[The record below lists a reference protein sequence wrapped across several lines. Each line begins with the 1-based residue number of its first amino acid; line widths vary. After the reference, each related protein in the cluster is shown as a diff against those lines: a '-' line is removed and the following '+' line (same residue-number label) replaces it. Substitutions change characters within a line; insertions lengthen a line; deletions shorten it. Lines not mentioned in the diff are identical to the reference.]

1 MKVFR
6 EYLRQ
11 IQSELS
17 TGQATEHTYRPALKT
32 LLESL
37 EFGIEATNEPRRIEC
52 GAPDFIVSRKDVPL
66 GYMETKDLG
75 VSLDDIEKSEQIL
88 RYRDSLP
95 NLILTDYLSF
105 RRYVDG
111 TLRQEI
117 RIGRIVSSGKI
128 QPLPD
133 NFPALSDLLSQFL
146 ESHSPGVMSSKDL
159 AVRMAGKAQLIR
171 DIIHRTFES
180 ENAQGA
186 LHGQLES
193 FRKVLLRDLTPAQ
206 FADMYAQTICYGLFA
221 ARCNAPSDGHFT
233 RQQAAYDL
241 PKTNPFL
248 RKLFGHMAGP
258 DLDDRIAWI
267 VDDLAELLNKSDM
280 AGVLKDF
287 GKGEGKEDPVVH
299 FYETFLSHYDPK
311 MRELR
316 GVYYTPEPVV
326 SYIVR
331 SVDRILK
338 ETFRLKDGL
347 ADNSK
352 TDIREGKQKIETH
365 RVHVLDPATG
375 TGTFL
380 YEVIRQIS
388 ESFKGNEG
396 LWPGYVSDHLLPRIH
411 GFELLMAPYAIA
423 HLKLGLELKRLGYD
437 FRSEERLGVYLTN
450 TMEDPHPFSGAPLF
464 MRWLA
469 EETNNA
475 DKVKRKHPIMVVLG
489 NPPYSGHSANTGEWI
504 AGLLRG
510 RDSLGREKKTGSYF
524 DVDGEP
530 LGEKN
535 PKWLNDD
542 YVKFIRFAQWRIE
555 RTGYGILAFVT
566 NHGYLDNPTFRG
578 MRKSL
583 MDSFDDLYFLDLH
596 GNSKKKEK
604 TPDGKADKNVFDI
617 QQGVAIGIFV
627 KRQIR
632 AGKKKDPRLF
642 HADLWGEREAKY
654 QWLASNNL
662 ESTPWKPVSPNA
674 PSYQFVPQDEKLR
687 DEYEKGW
694 KVTDIMPIN
703 SVGIVT
709 ARDELTIWNTPEAV
723 WKTVSDF
730 VSRSPED
737 AREKY
742 DLGPDARDWKVE
754 LAQKDLKKSGPSKDR
769 IKPILYRPFDV
780 RYTYYTGHSRGFQC
794 RPRQEVMEHM
804 LAGKNL
810 GLVASRLTKD
820 RWDVFVTDSIVG
832 HKSLTAYDI
841 SYLFPLYLYE
851 TSPKTAIFSKTR
863 KEIASPVHRPN
874 LSEDFLKDIS
884 EKLKMD
890 FISEEK
896 SHLNKTF
903 GPEDVFHYLYAVLHS
918 PRYRT
923 RYAGFLKMD
932 FPRIPLTSDQELFRS
947 LCRLGKELVSLHLLE
962 KDVPVVTTFPMPGDN
977 KMDSVRYNPEGVGKV
992 WINKS
997 QYFEGIPLEV
1007 WDFHIGGYQVCQ
1019 KWLKD
1024 RKGRNLSYQEITHYQ
1039 KTVSALSETARIQ
1052 GRIDEVIGEGGAP
1065 GGAGGPE

>member
-11 IQSELS
+11 IQSGFA
-17 TGQATEHTYRPALKT
+17 TGQATEHSYRPALKT
-32 LLESL
+32 LLESM
-37 EFGIEATNEPRRIEC
+37 ESGIEAINEPRRIAC
-52 GAPDFIVSRKDVPL
+52 GAPDFIISRKGVPL
-66 GYMETKDLG
+66 GYIETKDLG
-75 VSLDDIEKSEQIL
+75 LSLDDTEKSEQIL

-248 RKLFGHMAGP
+248 RKLFSHMAGP

-280 AGVLKDF
+280 PSILKDF

-338 ETFRLKDGL
+338 ETFKLKDGL
-347 ADNSK
+347 ADNTK

-388 ESFKGNEG
+388 ESFKGNKG

-469 EETNNA
+469 EETNIA

-510 RDSLGREKKTGSYF
+510 RDSLGREKITGSYF

-604 TPDGKADKNVFDI
+604 TPEGKADKNVFDI

-632 AGKKKDPRLF
+632 TGKKKDPRLL

-654 QWLASNNL
+654 QWLASNDL
-662 ESTPWKPVSPNA
+662 ESTPWKTVSPNA
-674 PSYQFVPQDEKLR
+674 PSYQFVPQDESLR
-687 DEYEKGW
+687 KEYEKGW
-694 KVTDIMPIN
+694 KITDIMPIN

-723 WKTVSDF
+723 WETVSDF

-754 LAQKDLKKSGPSKDR
+754 LAQKDLKKSGQSKDK
-769 IKPILYRPFDV
+769 IQQILYRPFDI

-794 RPRQEVMEHM
+794 MPRQEVMEHM
-804 LAGKNL
+804 LLGKNL
-810 GLVASRLTKD
+810 GLVTTRSIEIGRG
-820 RWDVFVTDSIVG
+820 WEHVFCTS
-832 HKSLTAYDI
+832 SLIQHHTV
-841 SYLFPLYLYE
+841 SLKEVNYLFPLYLFE
-851 TSPKTAIFSKTR
+851 TSSKNTIFSGSQKDPETPIR
-863 KEIASPVHRPN
+863 RSN
-874 LSEDFLKDIS
+874 LSTEFLEDLS
-884 EKLKMD
+884 GKLGMA

-896 SHLNKTF
+896 RDLKKSF
-903 GPEDVFHYLYAVLHS
+903 GPEDVFYYVYAILHS
-918 PRYRT
+918 PEYRS
-923 RYAGFLKMD
+923 RYAGFLKID
-932 FPRIPLTSDQELFRS
+932 FPRIPLTSDRELFVS
-947 LCRLGKELVSLHLLE
+947 LCRLGQELVSLHLLE
-962 KDVPVVTTFPMPGDN
+962 KDLPISTTFPIPGEN
-977 KMDSVRYNPEGVGKV
+977 IVESVRYEPENNGQV
-992 WINKS
+992 WINAT
-997 QYFEGIPLEV
+997 QYFEGVSPEV
-1007 WDFHIGGYQVCQ
+1007 WNFHIGGYQVCQ

-1024 RKGRNLSYQEITHYQ
+1024 RKGRVLGYQDLIHYQ
-1039 KTVSALSETARIQ
+1039 KIVAALSKTISLQ
-1052 GRIDEVIGEGGAP
+1052 KQIDEAIGKWP
-1065 GGAGGPE
+1065 II

>member
-1 MKVFR
+1 MKEFR
-6 EYLRQ
+6 EYLKQ
-11 IQSELS
+11 IQSEFNS
-17 TGQATEHTYRPALKT
+17 GHATEHTYRPALKG
-32 LLESL
+32 LMESL
-37 EFGIEATNEPRRIEC
+37 ESGIEATNEPRRIEC
-52 GAPDFIVSRKDVPL
+52 GAPDFIISRKGVPL
-66 GYMETKDLG
+66 GYLETKDIG
-75 VSLDDIEKSEQIL
+75 ISLDDTEKSEQLL
-88 RYRDSLP
+88 RYRNSLP
-95 NLILTDYLSF
+95 NLVLTDYLAF
-105 RRYVDG
+105 RRYADG
-111 TLRQEI
+111 NLRQEI
-117 RIGRIVSSGKI
+117 RIGRIEKGKI
-128 QPLPD
+128 YPLPD

-146 ESHSPGVMSSKDL
+146 ENMSPSVPSSENL
-159 AVRMAGKAQLIR
+159 ALRMAGKAQLIR
-171 DIIHRTFES
+171 DIIGLTFENESS
-180 ENAQGA
+180 EGA

-193 FRKVLLRDLTPAQ
+193 FRKVLLHDLTPAQ

-221 ARCNAPSDGHFT
+221 ARCNAPAEEVFT

-248 RKLFGHMAGP
+248 RKLFGHLAGP

-267 VDDLAELLNKSDM
+267 VDDLALLLNRTDIQ
-280 AGVLKDF
+280 AILKDF

-299 FYETFLSHYDPK
+299 FYEIFLSHYDPK

-338 ETFRLKDGL
+338 EAFELKDGL

-388 ESFKGNEG
+388 ESFKGNKG

-437 FRSEERLGVYLTN
+437 FHSEERLGVYLTN
-450 TMEDPHPFSGAPLF
+450 TLEDPHPFSGAPLF

-469 EETNNA
+469 DETNHA
-475 DKVKRKHPIMVVLG
+475 DKVKRKYPIMVILG
-489 NPPYSGHSANTGEWI
+489 NPPYSGHSANMGEWI

-510 RDSLGREKKTGSYF
+510 RDSLGREKATGSYF

-555 RTGYGILAFVT
+555 KTGYGILAFVT

-604 TPDGKADKNVFDI
+604 TPEGIPDKNVFDI

-627 KRQIR
+627 KRQGR
-632 AGKKKDPRLF
+632 AARKKAPRLF

-654 QWLASNNL
+654 QWLSSNDL
-662 ESTPWKPVSPNA
+662 ESTHWKTLTPNA
-674 PSYQFVPQDEKLR
+674 PFYQFVPQDEHLR
-687 DEYEKGW
+687 KEYEKGW
-694 KVTDIMPIN
+694 KITDILPIN

-709 ARDELTIWNTPEAV
+709 ARDELTIRDTPNSV
-723 WKTVSDF
+723 WETVLDF
-730 VSRSPED
+730 ASRSTED

-742 DLGPDARDWKVE
+742 ALGPDARDWKVE
-754 LAQKDLKKSGPSKDR
+754 LAQKDLKKSGPSKDK
-769 IKPILYRPFDV
+769 IVPILYRPFDR
-780 RYTYYTGHSRGFQC
+780 RYTYYTGHSSGFQC
-794 RPRQEVMEHM
+794 RPRPEVMRHM

-810 GLVASRLTKD
+810 GLITSRLTKD
-820 RWDVFVTDSIVG
+820 LWDAFVADSIIG

-851 TSPKTAIFSKTR
+851 TPPPNPLLSRNR
-863 KEIASPVHRPN
+863 KEPDATVRRPN
-874 LSEDFLKDIS
+874 LSPEFLEDFS
-884 EKLKMD
+884 GKLRMD
-890 FISEEK
+890 FIPDGNGD
-896 SHLNKTF
+896 LRKTF
-903 GPEDVFHYLYAVLHS
+903 GSEDVFHYLYAVLHS
-918 PRYRT
+918 PTYRS

-932 FPRIPLTSDQELFRS
+932 FPRIPLTSNINLFRT
-947 LCRLGKELVSLHLLE
+947 LCALGEGLVSLHLLE
-962 KDVPVVTTFPMPGDN
+962 KGVPVSPTFPVSGEN
-977 KMDSVRYNPEGVGKV
+977 RVESVRYDPENKGRL
-992 WINKS
+992 WINGA
-997 QYFEGIPLEV
+997 QYFEGISPEV
-1007 WDFHIGGYQVCQ
+1007 WNFHIGGYQVCQ

-1024 RKGRNLSYQEITHYQ
+1024 RKGRALGYQDLTHYQ
-1039 KTVSALSETARIQ
+1039 KIVAALSETINLQ
-1052 GRIDEVIGEGGAP
+1052 ENIDETIGKWP
-1065 GGAGGPE
+1065 IT

>member
-1 MKVFR
+1 MKVLR

-11 IQSELS
+11 IQSGFA
-17 TGQATEHTYRPALKT
+17 TGQATEHSYRPALKT

-37 EFGIEATNEPRRIEC
+37 ESGIEAINEPRRIAC
-52 GAPDFIVSRKDVPL
+52 GAPDFIISRKGVPL
-66 GYMETKDLG
+66 GYIETKDLG
-75 VSLDDIEKSEQIL
+75 ISLDDIEKSEQIL

-111 TLRQEI
+111 ILRQEI

-133 NFPALSDLLSQFL
+133 NFPAFSDLLSQFL

-171 DIIHRTFES
+171 EIIQKTFDS
-180 ENAQGA
+180 ENSEGS

-193 FRKVLLRDLTPAQ
+193 FRKVLLHDLTPTQ
-206 FADMYAQTICYGLFA
+206 FSDMYSQTICYGLFA
-221 ARCNAPSDGHFT
+221 ARCNTPSDGNFT

-280 AGVLKDF
+280 PGILKDF

-338 ETFRLKDGL
+338 ETFKLKDGL
-347 ADNSK
+347 ADNTK
-352 TDIREGKQKIETH
+352 TDIQEGKQKIETH

-396 LWPGYVSDHLLPRIH
+396 LFSGYVSEHLLPRIH

-450 TMEDPHPFSGAPLF
+450 TLEDPHPFSGAPLF

-469 EETNNA
+469 DETNNA
-475 DKVKRKHPIMVVLG
+475 DKVKRKYPIMVVLG

-510 RDSLGREKKTGSYF
+510 RDSTVREKKTGSYF

-555 RTGYGILAFVT
+555 KTGYGVLAFVT

-583 MDSFDDLYFLDLH
+583 LDSFDDLYVLDLH

-604 TPDGKADKNVFDI
+604 TPDGKPDKNVFDI

-627 KRQIR
+627 KRQGR
-632 AGKKKDPRLF
+632 AARKKVPRLF
-642 HADLWGEREAKY
+642 HADLWGAREAKY
-654 QWLASNNL
+654 QWLSSNDM
-662 ESTPWKPVSPNA
+662 ESTNWKKLVPNA
-674 PSYQFVPQDEKLR
+674 PFYLFVPQDEHLR
-687 DEYEKGW
+687 EEYEKGW
-694 KVTDIMPIN
+694 KITDIMPIN

-709 ARDELTIWNTPEAV
+709 ARDELTIQQTPDAV
-723 WKTVSDF
+723 WETVSDF
-730 VSRSPED
+730 VSRSLEE

-742 DLGPDARDWKVE
+742 SLGPDARDWKVE
-754 LAQKDLKKSGPSKDR
+754 MAQNDLKKSGPSKAK
-769 IKPILYRPFDV
+769 IVPILYRPFDR

-794 RPRQEVMEHM
+794 MPRPEVMRHM
-804 LAGKNL
+804 RVGNN
-810 GLVASRLTKD
+810 VALLTCRQTSISNWTHVFLSD
-820 RWDVFVTDSIVG
+820 RITDDSCVSNKTSERG
-832 HKSLTAYDI
+832 YV
-841 SYLFPLYLYE
+841 FPLYLFE
-851 TSPKTAIFSKTR
+851 TPPPNPLLSRNR
-863 KEIASPVHRPN
+863 KEPDAPVRRPN
-874 LSEDFLKDIS
+874 LSEGFLEELS
-884 EKLKMD
+884 EKLKMG
-890 FISEEK
+890 FVSEEMGDLK
-896 SHLNKTF
+896 KTY
-903 GPEDVFHYLYAVLHS
+903 GPEEVFHYLYAILHS
-918 PRYRT
+918 PTYRT
-923 RYAGFLKMD
+923 RYSGFLKID
-932 FPRIPLTSDQELFRS
+932 FPRIPLTSRPELFAS
-947 LCRLGKELVSLHLLE
+947 LCVLGQELVSIHLLE
-962 KDVPVVTTFPMPGDN
+962 KDLPISTTFPVPGEN
-977 KMDSVRYNPEGVGKV
+977 IVESIRYDPEGKGRV
-992 WINKS
+992 WINGA
-997 QYFEGIPLEV
+997 QYFEKISQEI

-1024 RKGRNLSYQEITHYQ
+1024 RKGRPLEYQDLIHYQ
-1039 KTVSALSETARIQ
+1039 KIVAALSETISLQ
-1052 GRIDEVIGEGGAP
+1052 EKIDETIGKWP
-1065 GGAGGPE
+1065 IT

>member
-11 IQSELS
+11 IQSGFA
-17 TGQATEHTYRPALKT
+17 TGQATEHSYRPALKT

-37 EFGIEATNEPRRIEC
+37 ESGIEAINEPRRIAC
-52 GAPDFIVSRKDVPL
+52 GAPDFIISRKGVPL
-66 GYMETKDLG
+66 GYIETKDLG
-75 VSLDDIEKSEQIL
+75 ISLDDIEKSEQIL

-111 TLRQEI
+111 ILRQES
-117 RIGRIVSSGKI
+117 RIGRIISSGKI

-133 NFPALSDLLSQFL
+133 NFPAFSDLLSQFL

-171 DIIHRTFES
+171 DIIQKTFDS
-180 ENAQGA
+180 ENAEGS

-193 FRKVLLRDLTPAQ
+193 FRKVLLHDLTPTQ
-206 FADMYAQTICYGLFA
+206 FSDMYSQTICYGLFA
-221 ARCNAPSDGHFT
+221 ARCNTPSDGNFT

-280 AGVLKDF
+280 PGILKDF

-331 SVDRILK
+331 SVDWILK
-338 ETFRLKDGL
+338 ETFKLKDGL
-347 ADNSK
+347 ADNTK

-388 ESFKGNEG
+388 ESFKGNKG

-450 TMEDPHPFSGAPLF
+450 TLEDLHPFSGAPLF

-469 EETNNA
+469 DETNNA
-475 DKVKRKHPIMVVLG
+475 DKVKRKYPIMVILG
-489 NPPYSGHSANTGEWI
+489 NPPYSGHSANAGEWI

-510 RDSLGREKKTGSYF
+510 RDSLGREKITGSYF

-542 YVKFIRFAQWRIE
+542 YVKFIRFGQWRIE
-555 RTGYGILAFVT
+555 KTGYGVLAFVT

-604 TPDGKADKNVFDI
+604 TPEGKADKNVFDI

-627 KRQIR
+627 KRQSR
-632 AGKKKDPRLF
+632 AARKKGPRFF

-654 QWLASNNL
+654 QWLSSNDL
-662 ESTPWKPVSPNA
+662 ESTPWKTLSPNA
-674 PSYQFVPQDEKLR
+674 PSYQFVPQDEYLR
-687 DEYEKGW
+687 EEYEKGW

-703 SVGIVT
+703 SNGLFT
-709 ARDELTIWNTPEAV
+709 ARDALTISYSESEV
-723 WKTVSDF
+723 WETVKDF
-730 VSRSPED
+730 SSLDVEL
-737 AREKY
+737 ARDRY
-742 DLGPDARDWKVE
+742 QLGPDARDWKVE

-794 RPRQEVMEHM
+794 MPRPEIMRHM
-804 LAGKNL
+804 LEPKNIGLTIGRAGHAVGKTYWDLLFCSKSITDLNL
-810 GLVASRLTKD
+810 FRRGGNL
-820 RWDVFVTDSIVG
+820 
-832 HKSLTAYDI
+832 
-841 SYLFPLYLYE
+841 LFPLYLYDVPTK
-851 TSPKTAIFSKTR
+851 TSIFSKNKT
-863 KEIASPVHRPN
+863 IILSCRPN
-874 LSEDFLKDIS
+874 LSSEFLEELS
-884 EKLKMD
+884 EKLKMG
-890 FISEEK
+890 FVSEEMGDLK
-896 SHLNKTF
+896 KTY
-903 GPEDVFHYLYAVLHS
+903 GPEEVFHYLYAILHS
-918 PRYRT
+918 PTYRT
-923 RYAGFLKMD
+923 RYSGFLKID
-932 FPRIPLTSDQELFRS
+932 FPRIPLTSRPELFAS
-947 LCRLGKELVSLHLLE
+947 LCVLGQELVSIHLLE
-962 KDVPVVTTFPMPGDN
+962 KDLPISTTFPVPGEN
-977 KMDSVRYNPEGVGKV
+977 IVESIRYDPEGKGRV
-992 WINKS
+992 WINGA
-997 QYFEGIPLEV
+997 QYFEKISQEI

-1024 RKGRNLSYQEITHYQ
+1024 RKGRPLEYQDLIHYQ
-1039 KTVSALSETARIQ
+1039 KIVAALSETISLQ
-1052 GRIDEVIGEGGAP
+1052 EKIDETIGKWP
-1065 GGAGGPE
+1065 IT

>member
-11 IQSELS
+11 IQSGFA
-17 TGQATEHTYRPALKT
+17 TGQATEHSYRPALKT
-32 LLESL
+32 LLESM
-37 EFGIEATNEPRRIEC
+37 ESGIEAINEPRRIAC
-52 GAPDFIVSRKDVPL
+52 GAPDFIISRKGVPL
-66 GYMETKDLG
+66 GYIETKDLG
-75 VSLDDIEKSEQIL
+75 LSLDDTEKSEQIL

-248 RKLFGHMAGP
+248 RKLFSHMAGP

-280 AGVLKDF
+280 PSILKDF

-338 ETFRLKDGL
+338 ETFKLKDGL
-347 ADNSK
+347 ADNTK

-365 RVHVLDPATG
+365 RVHILDPATG

-388 ESFKGNEG
+388 ESFKGNKG

-469 EETNNA
+469 EETNIA

-510 RDSLGREKKTGSYF
+510 RDSLGREKITGSYF

-604 TPDGKADKNVFDI
+604 TPEGKADKNVFDI

-632 AGKKKDPRLF
+632 TGKKKDPRLL

-654 QWLASNNL
+654 QWLASNDL
-662 ESTPWKPVSPNA
+662 ESTPWKTVSPNA
-674 PSYQFVPQDEKLR
+674 PSYQFVPQDESLR
-687 DEYEKGW
+687 KEYEKGW
-694 KVTDIMPIN
+694 KITDIMPIN

-723 WKTVSDF
+723 WETVSDF

-754 LAQKDLKKSGPSKDR
+754 LAQKDLKKSGQSKDK
-769 IKPILYRPFDV
+769 IQQILYRPFDI

-794 RPRQEVMEHM
+794 MPRQEVMEHM
-804 LAGKNL
+804 LLGKNL
-810 GLVASRLTKD
+810 GLVTTRSIEIGRG
-820 RWDVFVTDSIVG
+820 WEHVFCTS
-832 HKSLTAYDI
+832 SLIQHHTV
-841 SYLFPLYLYE
+841 SLKEVNYLFPLYLFE
-851 TSPKTAIFSKTR
+851 TSSKNTIFSGSQKDPETPIR
-863 KEIASPVHRPN
+863 RSN
-874 LSEDFLKDIS
+874 LSPEFLEDLS
-884 EKLKMD
+884 GKLGMA

-896 SHLNKTF
+896 RDLKKSF
-903 GPEDVFHYLYAVLHS
+903 GPEDVFYYVYAILHS
-918 PRYRT
+918 PEYRS
-923 RYAGFLKMD
+923 RYAGFLKID
-932 FPRIPLTSDQELFRS
+932 FPRIPLTSDRELFVS
-947 LCRLGKELVSLHLLE
+947 LCRLGQELVSLHLLE
-962 KDVPVVTTFPMPGDN
+962 KDLPISTTFPIPGEN
-977 KMDSVRYNPEGVGKV
+977 IVESVRYEPENNGQV
-992 WINKS
+992 WINAT
-997 QYFEGIPLEV
+997 QYFEGVSPEV
-1007 WDFHIGGYQVCQ
+1007 WNFHIGGYQVCQ

-1024 RKGRNLSYQEITHYQ
+1024 RKGRVLGYQDLIHYQ
-1039 KTVSALSETARIQ
+1039 KIVAALSKTISLQ
-1052 GRIDEVIGEGGAP
+1052 KQIDEAIGKWP
-1065 GGAGGPE
+1065 II

>member
-11 IQSELS
+11 IQSGFA
-17 TGQATEHTYRPALKT
+17 TGQATEHSYRPALKT
-32 LLESL
+32 LLESM
-37 EFGIEATNEPRRIEC
+37 ESGIEAINEPRRIAC
-52 GAPDFIVSRKDVPL
+52 GAPDFIISRKGVPL
-66 GYMETKDLG
+66 GYIETKDLG
-75 VSLDDIEKSEQIL
+75 LSLDDTEKSEQIL

-248 RKLFGHMAGP
+248 RKLFSHMAGP

-280 AGVLKDF
+280 PSILKDF

-338 ETFRLKDGL
+338 ETFKLKDGL
-347 ADNSK
+347 ADNTK

-388 ESFKGNEG
+388 ESFKGNKG

-469 EETNNA
+469 EETNIA

-510 RDSLGREKKTGSYF
+510 RDSLGREKITGSYF

-604 TPDGKADKNVFDI
+604 TPEGKADKNVFDI

-632 AGKKKDPRLF
+632 TGKKKDPRLL

-654 QWLASNNL
+654 QWLASNDL
-662 ESTPWKPVSPNA
+662 ESTPWKTVSPNA
-674 PSYQFVPQDEKLR
+674 PSYQFVPQDESLR
-687 DEYEKGW
+687 KEYEKGW
-694 KVTDIMPIN
+694 KITDIMPIN

-723 WKTVSDF
+723 WETVSDF

-754 LAQKDLKKSGPSKDR
+754 LAQKDLKKSGQSKDK
-769 IKPILYRPFDV
+769 IQQILYRPFDI

-804 LAGKNL
+804 LLGKNL
-810 GLVASRLTKD
+810 GLVTTRSIEIGRG
-820 RWDVFVTDSIVG
+820 WEHVFCTS
-832 HKSLTAYDI
+832 SLIQHHTV
-841 SYLFPLYLYE
+841 SLKEVNYLFPLYLFE
-851 TSPKTAIFSKTR
+851 TSSKNTIFSGSQKDPETPIR
-863 KEIASPVHRPN
+863 RSN
-874 LSEDFLKDIS
+874 LSTEFLEDLS
-884 EKLKMD
+884 GKLGMA

-896 SHLNKTF
+896 RDLKKSF
-903 GPEDVFHYLYAVLHS
+903 GPEDVFYYVYAILHS
-918 PRYRT
+918 PEYRS
-923 RYAGFLKMD
+923 RYAGFLKID
-932 FPRIPLTSDQELFRS
+932 FPRIPLTSDRELFVS
-947 LCRLGKELVSLHLLE
+947 LCRLGQELVSLHLLE
-962 KDVPVVTTFPMPGDN
+962 KDLPISTTFPIPGEN
-977 KMDSVRYNPEGVGKV
+977 IVESVRYEPENNGQV
-992 WINKS
+992 WINAT
-997 QYFEGIPLEV
+997 QYFEGVSPEV
-1007 WDFHIGGYQVCQ
+1007 WNFHIGGYQVCQ

-1024 RKGRNLSYQEITHYQ
+1024 RKGRVLGYQDLIHYQ
-1039 KTVSALSETARIQ
+1039 KIVAALSKTISLQ
-1052 GRIDEVIGEGGAP
+1052 KQIDEAIGKWP
-1065 GGAGGPE
+1065 II